1 MTERLGSMICPQCG
15 KLIGVGEERCP
26 FCGAWRPG
34 MWGLTPLLQRALG
47 RGLSVTGLIIQTCI
61 ALYVIG
67 LLLDIGAVLH
77 PEGGVLSLLS
87 PSSRALFQ
95 TGMTGG
101 PAWRAGLY
109 WTLLTAIFLH
119 GGLLHIFFNLLWVRQ
134 LMPQIEEF
142 YGSARAFIIFT
153 VSGAAGFL
161 MSNLIVNTS
170 TIGASG
176 SIFGLV
182 AAAIVYGRRHGGT
195 WGQVVVRQL
204 WQTAILMFVMGFVIS
219 GVNNWAHLGGFVGG
233 FAIAELMARARPR
246 EGRAA
251 VFVAAGLALATL
263 GGFIASFV
271 IVTRALMGR

>member
-1 MTERLGSMICPQCG
+1 MPERLGSMICPQCG
-15 KLIGVGEERCP
+15 KLIGVNEERCP

-34 MWGLTPLLQRALG
+34 MWGITPILQRALG
-47 RGLSVTGLIIQTCI
+47 RGLSVTGLIIQTCV
-61 ALYVIG
+61 ALYVIS

-77 PEGGVLSLLS
+77 PSGVFSLLG
-87 PSSRALFQ
+87 PSTRALYQ
-95 TGMTGG
+95 IGMTGG
-101 PAWRAGLY
+101 AAWSSGFY

-134 LMPQIEEF
+134 LMPQVEEF
-142 YGSARAFIIFT
+142 YGSARAFIIFM
-153 VSGAAGFL
+153 VSGVAGFL
-161 MSNLIVNTS
+161 LSNLLVNTP

-176 SIFGLV
+176 SVFGLI

-195 WGQVVVRQL
+195 WGQVMVRQL
-204 WQTAILMFVMGFVIS
+204 WQTAILVFVMGFVLS

-233 FAIAELMARARPR
+233 YAIAELLARARPR

-251 VFVAAGLALATL
+251 VLVAGGLALATL

-271 IVTRALMGR
+271 IITRAMLGM